1 MVFQLILRP
10 VRKFLVLSCD
20 IVLLEFDEA
29 TGKLDAEVANGH
41 GIDEELR
48 REVPTTTSVLICVKL
63 YLSN

>member
-1 MVFQLILRP
+1 M
-10 VRKFLVLSCD
+10 VLSCD
-20 IVLLEFDEA
+20 IVFLEFDEA